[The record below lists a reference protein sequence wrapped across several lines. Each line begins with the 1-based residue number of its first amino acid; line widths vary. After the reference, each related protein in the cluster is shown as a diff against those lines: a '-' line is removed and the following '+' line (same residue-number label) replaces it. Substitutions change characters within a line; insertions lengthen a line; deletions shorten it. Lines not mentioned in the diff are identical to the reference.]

1 MISQERGHR
10 GSRLVASYIFFV
22 GKLLG
27 DGAAYVVQSTEMR
40 IAQAARRTRVT
51 QPWPPWSSAKAAC
64 GTARNADGE
73 RTHLFERVLDG
84 IESSLSA
91 RLILVG
97 GAAADADPT
106 DMHLAL
112 GHDRQSASESN
123 DSGNQC
129 KSWYHAPFEILA
141 VGQFLNAARGKRKS
155 C

>member
-1 MISQERGHR
+1 M
-10 GSRLVASYIFFV
+10 
-22 GKLLG
+22 
-27 DGAAYVVQSTEMR
+27 
-40 IAQAARRTRVT
+40 
-51 QPWPPWSSAKAAC
+51 AKA
-64 GTARNADGE
+64 R
-73 RTHLFERVLDG
+73 HLFERVLDG

-112 GHDRQSASESN
+112 GHDWQSASESN

-129 KSWYHAPFEILA
+129 KSWYHAAFEILA
-141 VGQFLNAARGKRKS
+141 AGQFLNAASRKRKS